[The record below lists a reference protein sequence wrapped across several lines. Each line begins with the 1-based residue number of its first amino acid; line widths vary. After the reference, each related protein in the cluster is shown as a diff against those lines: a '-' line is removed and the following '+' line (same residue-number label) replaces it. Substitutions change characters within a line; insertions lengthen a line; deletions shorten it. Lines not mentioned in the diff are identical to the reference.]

1 MPRVL
6 IARPASRWRQVP
18 VAVLLLAAQVVV
30 GLLVLALRTLR
41 AVTTLT
47 IAGAGA
53 IEHRLATAT
62 GRPALSHTGIAALA
76 AAFVTEF
83 RTAYHQPTKGTP

>member
-18 VAVLLLAAQVVV
+18 VTVLLVAAQVVV
-30 GLLVLALRTLR
+30 GLLVLVLRTAR
-41 AVTTLT
+41 AALTLT
-47 IAGAGA
+47 IATAGA
-53 IEHRLATAT
+53 VEHQLAATT
-62 GRPALSHTGIAALA
+62 GRPALSHTGIAAIC

-83 RTAYHQPTKGTP
+83 RTAYHQPTR